1 MIQTESSDK
10 VPEIAPKAVEAS
22 SGSLLV
28 LLRLT
33 VKWKRLVRAT
43 AFAIIL
49 LATSIALLLP
59 NRYTSTVV
67 ILPPQQSSSMGAAV
81 MAQLGS
87 LGSMASAAGGLGIK
101 NPADQQ
107 VAFLKS
113 ETVEDAMVA
122 RFHLQDLYH
131 LKYLSET
138 RKKLEKFSS
147 IDVGLKDG
155 LIRVS
160 VTDRDPRRAADMANG
175 WVDEYQKFTATLAIT
190 EASQRRL
197 FFERE
202 LKTARED
209 LARAEEE
216 MQRTEQRTGLI
227 DISGQGRSMIA
238 LAAGLRGQ
246 LVAKQIEI
254 RAMREFA
261 TDQNP
266 ELMRAQQEMKEIE
279 AQLSTMDAANN
290 NRTGDLSAPRGTV
303 TQAGLDYTRALREVK
318 YHETLLELM
327 ARQYE
332 LARVD
337 EARQGALVQVV
348 DPGRIPD
355 RHSSPHRGLICLV
368 ALLAAWPVSLF
379 VALAAEIVSIVR
391 SRRRRTGSWATAL
404 EEVVSEGAR

>member
-1 MIQTESSDK
+1 MPTNENE
-10 VPEIAPKAVEAS
+10 PFTPTPEAS

-43 AFAIIL
+43 VFAVVIL
-49 LATSIALLLP
+49 TTSIALLLP

-67 ILPPQQSSSMGAAV
+67 ILPPQQSGSTSAA
-81 MAQLGS
+81 MLAQLGS
-87 LGSMASAAGGLGIK
+87 LGSMASAASGLGIK
-101 NPADQQ
+101 NSADQQ

-113 ETVEDAMVA
+113 ETVENAIVA

-131 LKYLSET
+131 LEYLSLT
-138 RKKLEKFSS
+138 RKRLEKFSS
-147 IDVGLKDG
+147 VEVGLKDG
-155 LIRVS
+155 LIRLS
-160 VTDRDPRRAADMANG
+160 VTDRDPRRAADIANG
-175 WVDEYQKFTATLAIT
+175 WVEEYQRFTATLAIT

-209 LARAEEE
+209 LVHAEEE
-216 MQRTEQRTGLI
+216 MQQTEQRTGVI
-227 DISGQGRSMIA
+227 DISGQSRSMIA
-238 LAAGLRGQ
+238 SAAALRGQ
-246 LVAKQIEI
+246 LAAKQIEI

-266 ELMRAQQEMKEIE
+266 ELMRAQQEMKGIE
-279 AQLSTMDAANN
+279 AQLSAMDATNN
-290 NRTGDLSAPRGTV
+290 NRTGDLSAPRGAI
-303 TQAGLDYTRALREVK
+303 TQAGLDYTRTLREVK
-318 YHETLLELM
+318 YRETILELM

-355 RHSSPHRGLICLV
+355 RHSSPHRSLIFLG
-368 ALLAAWPVSLF
+368 ALLAAWPLSLL
-379 VALAAEIVSIVR
+379 VALAAEIVAIIR
-391 SRRRRTGSWATAL
+391 SRRRRTGSWANAL
-404 EEVVSEGAR
+404 EEVLNEGLR